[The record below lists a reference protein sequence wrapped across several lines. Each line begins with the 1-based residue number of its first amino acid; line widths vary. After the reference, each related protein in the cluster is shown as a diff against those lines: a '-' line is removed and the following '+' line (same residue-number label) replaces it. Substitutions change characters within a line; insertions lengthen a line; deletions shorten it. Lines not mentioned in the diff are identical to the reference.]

1 MNEERRNYSRVK
13 FDAEI
18 SLIDGDKIYP
28 AHLADISLNGAL
40 VGYAGTSPLP
50 KGSTCTLQI
59 SLNGA
64 ELVLTIESKVVFTGD
79 EHIGLKFQGIEL
91 ESLTH
96 LRRLLE
102 LNVGDPDKVKQELFF
117 LASHYE
123 P

>member
-1 MNEERRNYSRVK
+1 
-13 FDAEI
+13 
-18 SLIDGDKIYP
+18 
-28 AHLADISLNGAL
+28 
-40 VGYAGTSPLP
+40 
-50 KGSTCTLQI
+50 
-59 SLNGA
+59 
-64 ELVLTIESKVVFTGD
+64 
-79 EHIGLKFQGIEL
+79 L